1 MSQQRATCLANLHF
15 EDEEM
20 ADPSSETDFLVAD
33 VKYNMAKV
41 PYTQQRV
48 HSQNFARARAHFVLK
63 SSKVDD
69 DNTEAISLVGPLGMV
84 RCF

>member
-33 VKYNMAKV
+33 VKQNMAKV
-41 PYTQQRV
+41 PYTQ
-48 HSQNFARARAHFVLK
+48 
-63 SSKVDD
+63 
-69 DNTEAISLVGPLGMV
+69 
-84 RCF
+84 